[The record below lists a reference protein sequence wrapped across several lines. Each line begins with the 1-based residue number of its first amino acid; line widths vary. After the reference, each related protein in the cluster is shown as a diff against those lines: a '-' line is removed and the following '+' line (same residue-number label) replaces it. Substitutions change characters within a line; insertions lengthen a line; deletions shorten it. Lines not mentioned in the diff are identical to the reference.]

1 MKLKSKPVKV
11 EQPPQ
16 QLQCFDPAAV
26 TAASQQ
32 LMPLPHMSNHAVV
45 MPRSPPPQQ
54 QQLLHP
60 AVSCN
65 SWQLGGGATSSLP
78 TPTSSQHQFLTNS
91 RSLTAAVTTPAT
103 IMAPA
108 LLKTPTAAA
117 PSHQQQPAGTIPLQ
131 MPVGS
136 NKYDNKS
143 TIILSGTLNRH
154 SAKKAIS
161 SHQRVEIQFKG
172 E

>member
-26 TAASQQ
+26 TAVSQK

-54 QQLLHP
+54 QQLMHP

-65 SWQLGGGATSSLP
+65 NWQLGGGATTSLP
-78 TPTSSQHQFLTNS
+78 TPTSSQQQFLTNS

-103 IMAPA
+103 IMAPGV
-108 LLKTPTAAA
+108 LKTRAAAAA
-117 PSHQQQPAGTIPLQ
+117 PSHQQHPAGTIPLQ

-136 NKYDNKS
+136 SSNKHDNTS
-143 TIILSGTLNRH
+143 TIILPGT
-154 SAKKAIS
+154 
-161 SHQRVEIQFKG
+161 
-172 E
+172 

>member
-26 TAASQQ
+26 TAVSQK

-54 QQLLHP
+54 QQLMHP

-65 SWQLGGGATSSLP
+65 NWQLGGGVTTSLP
-78 TPTSSQHQFLTNS
+78 TPTSSQQQFLTNS

-103 IMAPA
+103 IMAPGV
-108 LLKTPTAAA
+108 LKTPAAAAAA
-117 PSHQQQPAGTIPLQ
+117 PNHQQHPAGTIPLQ

-136 NKYDNKS
+136 SSNKHDNTS
-143 TIILSGTLNRH
+143 TIILPGT
-154 SAKKAIS
+154 
-161 SHQRVEIQFKG
+161 
-172 E
+172 